1 MIRAALANGVSRF
14 WGLALVVL
22 LWDALVRWYGFNV
35 IVLPDPV
42 AVVRSALADW
52 RLYAYNTSITLT
64 VAVAGLLLGSVLGAV
79 LAVLGWVSRI
89 VAGMAAPAALV
100 VRSVPFIILIPIFSR
115 LIGYNLTMVVVVV
128 TLLSFFPSFVL
139 VSSGLSSIPPSAV
152 DLGRVFGANRW
163 RTLLHIALP
172 AAIPGLFA
180 SIRLSASRAVL
191 GAMVAEFLTGI
202 DGLGKLFLLAR
213 GDLESERAFAAA
225 LVAACAAILLVYLA
239 ERLEGAIQRRMN

>member
-1 MIRAALANGVSRF
+1 MTKSIATSLFSRF
-14 WGLALVVL
+14 WGLLAVVL
-22 LWDALVRWYGFNV
+22 LWEGLVRWYGFNV

-42 AVVRSALADW
+42 AVVRAVFTDW
-52 RLYAYNTSITLT
+52 RIYGYNTAITLT
-64 VAVAGLLLGSVLGAV
+64 VAVTGLLLGSLLGTI
-79 LAVLGWVSRI
+79 LAVMGWVSR
-89 VAGMAAPAALV
+89 VVSGMVAPAALV

-115 LIGYNLTMVVVVV
+115 LLGYNLTMVVLVV

-139 VSSGLSSIPPSAV
+139 VSSGLSSLPPAAV
-152 DLGRVFGANRW
+152 DLGKVFGATRW
-163 RTLLHIALP
+163 RALIHIALP

-225 LVAACAAILLVYLA
+225 LVAALSAILLVYFA
-239 ERLEGAIQRRMN
+239 ERLEAAIQRRMT